1 MASGLSCARDRPLL
15 TFTSIFF
22 FRFADLECMSIHN
35 LPAGSSFDYWLAWSV
50 AIVFQI
56 AVGLLLVNMLIAKM
70 AKTFDSI
77 WENQGVNFMYLRART
92 CMSWDEAPLVCPPL
106 IILSWPTLL
115 VNKVI
120 STVLEMADMVTSGEK
135 ETVADG
141 EALAASDDQK
151 IKPTSG
157 HAPPEMMLHSDS
169 RSPRSPK
176 IKPTPGHAPPDVVP
190 HSGSPRRGVQRSA
203 GGKNDGKRVARQATS
218 RSMLTSVGARPSQ
231 EESGVGSGAEQQWSR
246 QQEQEICSMLLN
258 WIVDHEDEVNQSE
271 RWRTQMQK
279 KNAKRFDRVD
289 RAVSSV
295 AASIKEIKKNQLQSS
310 QINDK
315 ITELKTLVEN
325 LADATRVRRGSTAH
339 AA

>member
-1 MASGLSCARDRPLL
+1 MSL
-15 TFTSIFF
+15 FF

-141 EALAASDDQK
+141 EALAASDDPK

-190 HSGSPRRGVQRSA
+190 HSVGPTLWVPGGGSNDLLAERMTGSVWPGRPPHAVCSPASVRGLRKRS
-203 GGKNDGKRVARQATS
+203 QA
-218 RSMLTSVGARPSQ
+218 
-231 EESGVGSGAEQQWSR
+231 
-246 QQEQEICSMLLN
+246 
-258 WIVDHEDEVNQSE
+258 
-271 RWRTQMQK
+271 
-279 KNAKRFDRVD
+279 
-289 RAVSSV
+289 
-295 AASIKEIKKNQLQSS
+295 
-310 QINDK
+310 
-315 ITELKTLVEN
+315 
-325 LADATRVRRGSTAH
+325 
-339 AA
+339 